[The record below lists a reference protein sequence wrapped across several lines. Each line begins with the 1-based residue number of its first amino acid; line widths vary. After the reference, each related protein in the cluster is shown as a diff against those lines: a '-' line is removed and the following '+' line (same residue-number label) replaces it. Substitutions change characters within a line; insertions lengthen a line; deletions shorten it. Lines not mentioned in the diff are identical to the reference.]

1 MPLLKANEA
10 LPERPVIILLYG
22 EPGIGKTSLF
32 NTAAN
37 PLLIDFDR
45 GKDRA
50 IFRQDTLVVNT
61 WEDIEVEEK
70 AQTFKGYA
78 TVGVDTAKAALDDF
92 LMSYVVKKDFKNAKN
107 KLAAYGAIGDDFK
120 IFVSN
125 RRSEN
130 ADIVIICHSKD
141 DKDGD
146 ITKKI
151 PDVTGQSYQL
161 LLRIADQVGYMSMQN
176 NKRTI
181 QFEPTD
187 KSIGKNVAR
196 LPLIEIPNEAEPEAK
211 NFMATIIDKVKK
223 SITAQSTQ
231 QKEAL
236 EAFEIFSG
244 AIAKATTVLNLSE
257 ILNDAVNILPKSMLV
272 QVIFLLKAKS
282 VELVAGFTSAQGLNA
297 LLNFLTR
304 PPMTITKPEMDAIKA
319 VQEKCG
325 FKFDKVKKEFFAPP
339 PPEEIKP
346 AQPASDPLAKEIPG
360 ESISNQQPAEKVEEL
375 QFS

>member
-1 MPLLKANEA
+1 MPVLKANEA

-92 LMSYVVKKDFKNAKN
+92 LMSYVIKKDFKNAKN

-211 NFMATIIDKVKK
+211 TFMATIIDKVKK
-223 SITAQSTQ
+223 SITAQSAQ

-244 AIAKATTVLNLSE
+244 AIAKATTVLNLAD
-257 ILNDAVNILPKSMLV
+257 ILTDAVNVLPKSMLV
-272 QVIFLLKAKS
+272 QVIFLLKSKS
-282 VELVAGFTSAQGLNA
+282 IELVAGFNSPEGLNA
-297 LLNFLTR
+297 LLNFLTN
-304 PPMTITKPEMDAIKA
+304 PPMTITKPEMDDIKA
-319 VQEKCG
+319 VQEKHG
-325 FKFDKVKKEFFAPP
+325 FKFDKEKKEFFAPP
-339 PPEEIKP
+339 PPQEAKP
-346 AQPASDPLAKEIPG
+346 APDALAKEIPG
-360 ESISNQQPAEKVEEL
+360 ESISNQQPAANVEEL